1 MQSDIAVTSARD
13 LSGTIIGRF
22 AIRELLGKGG
32 MGEVYR
38 ASDLRLKREV
48 ALKRIAPH
56 LRGDKRSRE
65 RLWKEAE
72 WASRLS
78 DPHIAAV
85 HDVIDEENELF
96 IVMEYVEGQTL
107 RRRLAEPISI
117 IEFLPIATEC
127 ALALAAAHNAGV
139 VHHDIKPENIMLTT
153 SGQVKVLDFGVAKN
167 LPSQPESTLSTQTCT
182 EFAGTLNYMA
192 PEAVREKESDSRA
205 DIFSLGIVFYEAI
218 AGSNPFRAKSFL
230 ETSDRILHHNQIPLC
245 ELNPKLPA
253 EFDRI
258 VGKMLA
264 KDPAPEVFSGS
275 RPGG

>member
-1 MQSDIAVTSARD
+1 MAEPRTQSDIAVTSARD

-22 AIRELLGKGG
+22 VIRELLGKGG

-65 RLWKEAE
+65 RFWKEAE

-107 RRRLAEPISI
+107 RRRLTEPISA
-117 IEFLPIATEC
+117 IEFWSRKITQSCHQCGQMGAIF
-127 ALALAAAHNAGV
+127 LAYSDKSYAQAFGPHV
-139 VHHDIKPENIMLTT
+139 SHDSI
-153 SGQVKVLDFGVAKN
+153 
-167 LPSQPESTLSTQTCT
+167 
-182 EFAGTLNYMA
+182 
-192 PEAVREKESDSRA
+192 
-205 DIFSLGIVFYEAI
+205 
-218 AGSNPFRAKSFL
+218 GSNLSLRDEKIEVNPFSNDHRFCL
-230 ETSDRILHHNQIPLC
+230 LD
-245 ELNPKLPA
+245 
-253 EFDRI
+253 
-258 VGKMLA
+258 
-264 KDPAPEVFSGS
+264 
-275 RPGG
+275 